1 MAPRKNR
8 IQGLRRI
15 FAIYSRNISN
25 RFAKKF
31 VNGDSPYKDVGFII
45 ANGDDNCG
53 RILVE
58 LISSKI
64 IEDDIFYEGQPF
76 IVCGQVSRQKLYP
89 SLKSLDPKVAS
100 ELIKFKGIPVVVAD
114 YDSIALFAFE

>member
-1 MAPRKNR
+1 MVLRKNR

-15 FAIYSRNISN
+15 FTIYSSNISK

-31 VNGDSPYKDVGFII
+31 VNGNSSYQDVGFVI
-45 ANGDDNCG
+45 ANGDDDYG

-64 IEDDIFYEGQPF
+64 FVDEIFYEGQPF
-76 IVCGQVSRQKLYP
+76 IVCGQVSRQKLYSP
-89 SLKSLDPKVAS
+89 LKSLDPKVAY
-100 ELIKFKGIPVVVAD
+100 ELKKFIGIPVVVAD
-114 YDSIALFAFE
+114 NDSIALFAFE